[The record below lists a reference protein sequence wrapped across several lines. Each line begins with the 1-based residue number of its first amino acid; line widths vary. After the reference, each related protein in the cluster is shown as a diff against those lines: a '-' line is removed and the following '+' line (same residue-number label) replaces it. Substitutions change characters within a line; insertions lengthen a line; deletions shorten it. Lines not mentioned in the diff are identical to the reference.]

1 MIAMIQ
7 LIIFFKL
14 TTMTEL
20 LQQALKK
27 LSDLPADKQ
36 EIIARLILSEIEED
50 EAKTKGDEAP
60 PPLRDRSLPKSIGM
74 GNSGRTDLSSRTTE
88 LLWQED

>member
-1 MIAMIQ
+1 
-7 LIIFFKL
+7 
-14 TTMTEL
+14 MTEL

-36 EIIARLILSEIEED
+36 ETIARLILQEIEQDESKTNED
-50 EAKTKGDEAP
+50 S
-60 PPLRDRSLPKSIGM
+60 LLPKSIGM
-74 GNSGRTDLSSRTTE
+74 GTSGRTDLSSRTTK

>member
-1 MIAMIQ
+1 
-7 LIIFFKL
+7 
-14 TTMTEL
+14 MTEL

-36 EIIARLILSEIEED
+36 ETIARLILQKIEQD
-50 EAKTKGDEAP
+50 EAKTKGD
-60 PPLRDRSLPKSIGM
+60 RSLPQSIGM
-74 GNSGRTDLSSRTTE
+74 GTSGRTDLSSRTKE

>member
-1 MIAMIQ
+1 
-7 LIIFFKL
+7 
-14 TTMTEL
+14 MTEL

-36 EIIARLILSEIEED
+36 ETIARLILQKIEQE
-50 EAKTKGDEAP
+50 EAKTNDDS
-60 PPLRDRSLPKSIGM
+60 LLPKSIGM
-74 GNSGRTDLSSRTTE
+74 GTSGRTDLSSQTNE

>member
-1 MIAMIQ
+1 
-7 LIIFFKL
+7 
-14 TTMTEL
+14 MTEL

-36 EIIARLILSEIEED
+36 ETIARLILQKIEQD
-50 EAKTKGDEAP
+50 EAKTND
-60 PPLRDRSLPKSIGM
+60 DSLLAKSIGM
-74 GNSGRTDLSSRTTE
+74 GTSGRTDLSSQTNE

>member
-1 MIAMIQ
+1 
-7 LIIFFKL
+7 
-14 TTMTEL
+14 MTSL

-36 EIIARLILSEIEED
+36 EIIARLILQEIEH
-50 EAKTKGDEAP
+50 
-60 PPLRDRSLPKSIGM
+60 DRSETHDDNSLPRSIGM
-74 GNSGRTDLSSRTTE
+74 GTSGRTDLSSRTNE

>member
-1 MIAMIQ
+1 
-7 LIIFFKL
+7 
-14 TTMTEL
+14 MTEL

-36 EIIARLILSEIEED
+36 ETIARLILQKTEQD
-50 EAKTKGDEAP
+50 EAKSNDDSL
-60 PPLRDRSLPKSIGM
+60 LRKSIGM
-74 GNSGRTDLSSRTTE
+74 GTSGRTDLSSQTNE

>member
-1 MIAMIQ
+1 
-7 LIIFFKL
+7 
-14 TTMTEL
+14 MTEL

-36 EIIARLILSEIEED
+36 ETIARLILQEIEQD
-50 EAKTKGDEAP
+50 EANTNEDS
-60 PPLRDRSLPKSIGM
+60 SLPSSIGM
-74 GNSGRTDLSSRTTE
+74 GTSGRTDLSSRTKE

>member
-1 MIAMIQ
+1 
-7 LIIFFKL
+7 
-14 TTMTEL
+14 MTEL

-36 EIIARLILSEIEED
+36 ETIARLILQEIAQEGVKTDED
-50 EAKTKGDEAP
+50 S
-60 PPLRDRSLPKSIGM
+60 SLPKSIGM
-74 GNSGRTDLSSRTTE
+74 GTSGRTDLSSRTKD

>member
-1 MIAMIQ
+1 
-7 LIIFFKL
+7 
-14 TTMTEL
+14 MTEL

-36 EIIARLILSEIEED
+36 ETIARLILQEIEQD
-50 EAKTKGDEAP
+50 EAKTNDDNP
-60 PPLRDRSLPKSIGM
+60 LPKSIGM
-74 GNSGRTDLSSRTTE
+74 GTSGRTDLSSRTKE